1 VNRSCVMSI
10 LRWSTLMPLV
20 LSSLRLSDSFA
31 QANEFTPPKAMRM
44 CIPTGCANLTWSQDH
59 YDGRLDNT
67 TTVSSRYWIK
77 VWGKDRVE
85 IYGKTSAAADGL
97 YPAEGVFGG
106 RISPQGNSLVDA
118 VDNWRIG
125 PRKSGT
131 MGFTLTWMTSPTNE
145 TAHTDVALADSKSDH
160 PQQPPSIPPATPA
173 PVSPEE
179 QAHRTQICTS
189 SRIRTAMQLI
199 ENDAVK
205 DPNGAMLSVLASA
218 LTGVDASSGS
228 ATILDSKD
236 GSDGGRYTS
245 QDPGSFV
252 CRGLFARGDV
262 KISATD
268 DADDTGRLTAKAMEG
283 IMSTHPTFQE
293 WFKVAPVSN
302 GAYRATLLPSSLQL
316 SQEYT
321 KDFSF
326 P

>member
-1 VNRSCVMSI
+1 MSI
-10 LRWSTLMPLV
+10 LRWSTLVPLV
-20 LSSLRLSDSFA
+20 LSCLRLSDSFA
-31 QANEFTPPKAMRM
+31 QANELAPPKAMRM
-44 CIPTGCANLTWSQDH
+44 CIPTCCASLTWNQDH
-59 YDGRLDNT
+59 YDGRLDNAT
-67 TTVSSRYWIK
+67 AVSSRYWIK
-77 VWGKDRVE
+77 VWGKDRVQ
-85 IYGKTSAAADGL
+85 IYGKTSAAADGV

-106 RISPQGNSLVDA
+106 RISPQGNSLIDG

-131 MGFTLTWMTSPTNE
+131 MGFTLTWAGSPANE
-145 TAHTDVALADSKSDH
+145 TAHTQ
-160 PQQPPSIPPATPA
+160 QQPSTPPATPA

-179 QAHRTQICTS
+179 QAHRTQICAS
-189 SRIRTAMQLI
+189 GRIRTAMQLI
-199 ENDAVK
+199 EDDAVK
-205 DPNGAMLSVLASA
+205 DPNGAMLSVLANA

-262 KISATD
+262 KISATE

-293 WFKVAPVSN
+293 WFKVAPLGN

-316 SQEYT
+316 SREYT
-321 KDFSF
+321 KEFSF

>member
-1 VNRSCVMSI
+1 
-10 LRWSTLMPLV
+10 
-20 LSSLRLSDSFA
+20 
-31 QANEFTPPKAMRM
+31 MRM
-44 CIPTGCANLTWSQDH
+44 CIPGGCANLTWNQDH

-67 TTVSSRYWIK
+67 TVVSSRYWVK
-77 VWGKDRVE
+77 AWGKDRVE
-85 IYGKTSAAADGL
+85 LYGKTAAAADGL
-97 YPAEGVFGG
+97 YPAEGVFAG
-106 RISPQGNSLVDA
+106 RISPQGNSLTDGVDS
-118 VDNWRIG
+118 WRIG

-131 MGFTLTWMTSPTNE
+131 MGFTLTWAGSP
-145 TAHTDVALADSKSDH
+145 
-160 PQQPPSIPPATPA
+160 QPSVPPTIIPAPPAPA
-173 PVSPEE
+173 SPEE
-179 QAHRTQICTS
+179 QAHRTQVCTS
-189 SRIRTAMQLI
+189 GRIRTAMQLI

-205 DPNGAMLSVLASA
+205 DPNGAMLSMLASA

-236 GSDGGRYTS
+236 GSDNGRYTS

-293 WFKVAPVSN
+293 WFKVAPVGN
-302 GAYRATLLPSSLQL
+302 GTYRVTLLPSSLQL
-316 SQEYT
+316 SQEYA
-321 KDFSF
+321 KEFSF

>member
-1 VNRSCVMSI
+1 MSI
-10 LRWSTLMPLV
+10 LRWSTLVPLA
-20 LSSLRLSDSFA
+20 LSCLHLPDSFA
-31 QANEFTPPKAMRM
+31 QATEPAPPKAMRM

-59 YDGRLDNT
+59 YDGRLDNAT
-67 TTVSSRYWIK
+67 AVSSRYWIRA
-77 VWGKDRVE
+77 WGKDRIE
-85 IYGKTSAAADGL
+85 LYGKTSAAADGL

-106 RISPQGNSLVDA
+106 RISPQGNSLIDG

-131 MGFTLTWMTSPTNE
+131 MGFTLTWAGSPADE
-145 TAHTDVALADSKSDH
+145 TAHTHVAMADSKSSD
-160 PQQPPSIPPATPA
+160 PQQQPSIQPA

-179 QAHRTQICTS
+179 QAHRTQICAS
-189 SRIRTAMQLI
+189 GRIRTAMQLI
-199 ENDAVK
+199 EDDAVK

-262 KISATD
+262 KISATE

-293 WFKVAPVSN
+293 WFKITPAGN
-302 GAYRATLLPSSLQL
+302 GTYRATLLPSSLQL

-321 KDFSF
+321 KEFSF